1 MELQDQEKKQLEL
14 LKKNY
19 NAILARYR
27 NMEKWIETASIEEQF
42 KYEDEIYFVINEL
55 NRLFNEI
62 RKIDKNITP
71 KEALRGFEK

>member
-1 MELQDQEKKQLEL
+1 MGLQDQEKKQLEL
-14 LKKNY
+14 LKKSY
-19 NAILARYR
+19 NAILKRF
-27 NMEKWIETASIEEQF
+27 NKMDKWIETASIEEQF

-71 KEALRGFEK
+71 KEALRGFKE

>member
-1 MELQDQEKKQLEL
+1 MESQDQQKKQLEL
-14 LKKNY
+14 LKKKY
-19 NAILARYR
+19 NAILTRYR

-71 KEALRGFEK
+71 KEALRGFEE

>member
-1 MELQDQEKKQLEL
+1 
-14 LKKNY
+14 
-19 NAILARYR
+19 
-27 NMEKWIETASIEEQF
+27 MEKWIETASIEEQF

-71 KEALRGFEK
+71 KEALRGFEE